1 MNSLVSDA
9 NEDKAIPVNAGIK
22 YAMQKGRA
30 SRKTSRDKKMYGT
43 PQGEPWIWLS
53 TELLL
58 SCAW

>member
-1 MNSLVSDA
+1 MLNDKDVTSHQA
-9 NEDKAIPVNAGIK
+9 NARHQYEV
-22 YAMQKGRA
+22 QKGRA

-43 PQGEPWIWLS
+43 PKGEPWIWLS